1 MIDRGID
8 EFDKQR
14 PLTFREEREVRNRRV
29 IAGVHAIAPVAG
41 SA

>member
-8 EFDKQR
+8 EFGKQR
-14 PLTFREEREVRNRRV
+14 PLTLREEREVRNRRA

-41 SA
+41 AA

>member
-1 MIDRGID
+1 MIDRGVD
-8 EFDKQR
+8 EFGKQR
-14 PLTFREEREVRNRRV
+14 PLTLREKREIRNRRV